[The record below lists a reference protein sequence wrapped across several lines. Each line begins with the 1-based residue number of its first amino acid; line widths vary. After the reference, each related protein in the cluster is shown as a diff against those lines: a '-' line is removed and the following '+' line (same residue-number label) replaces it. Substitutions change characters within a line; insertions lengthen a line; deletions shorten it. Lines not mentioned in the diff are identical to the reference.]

1 MTQKRISPLSKL
13 ALLTLG
19 LALFLQLTPALSPT
33 ANAADPCSGIPGLCK
48 PTWDPVTRCCISDPR
63 FDCIDFCY

>member
-1 MTQKRISPLSKL
+1 MSQKTVRPMYKLSF
-13 ALLTLG
+13 LTLG
-19 LALFLQLTPALSPT
+19 PALFLQLAPALSP
-33 ANAADPCSGIPGLCK
+33 AADAADPCSGIPGLCK